1 MNSILNTNLEL
12 FRQRFSALYELT
24 DRKPSEK
31 IVLSPAKNGEITA
44 CEDGLWLH
52 SRYSPSSEAEKL
64 TEDFDEELHETALF
78 LGSGLLYAPEVFAEK
93 HPDANIIIAEKNQG
107 NFFSALKSR
116 NLKKL
121 FRHERL
127 VLILS
132 ENADDAVSVIKN
144 YSASRIKI
152 FAYPNL
158 IQKDRDWY
166 NSIIQ
171 SVRKSAEREKVNTK
185 TLEKFSSLWLKNS
198 CKNLRYSFSLDGV
211 NKFQQ
216 TAQDIPFTVI
226 AAGPSLETLLPYMK
240 EIKEKS
246 IIVCVDTALHAL
258 LARNIQPDFIVLVD
272 PQYICAQHLEF
283 LSAPESILIAES
295 AVYPSVLRF
304 NCKETILCSSNF
316 PMGKYFESILGEK
329 GKLGAGGSVATVA
342 WDFARY
348 CGANKIFM
356 AALDLGFPGKQTHIK
371 GSQFEEKAHVTSG
384 RMTPAETFSTKYIM
398 SAPLKKAVSYDRK
411 EILTDLRMN
420 IFSSWFEASC
430 KNAESSGQKTYSL
443 TKESLAINGIT
454 PFSIEEF
461 LKLEDLGT
469 KRSEFYSKAAAQ
481 NLSIKRV
488 LKENNT
494 PAFDTVL
501 ESFTENLDF
510 LIQTAEEGYSLCRNA
525 VTTLKKHKQL
535 NLSSVFMKLDGIDRK
550 ILTSSAK
557 NAAALVF
564 PTKEQLDGLCTNLS
578 EDKNIRQFEYSGIV
592 YECILKACRAY
603 LSQLKDC

>member
-1 MNSILNTNLEL
+1 MNTNLEF
-12 FRQRFSALYELT
+12 FRQRFPALYEIT
-24 DRKPSEK
+24 DRKPSETA
-31 IVLSPAKNGEITA
+31 VLSPAKNGELTA
-44 CEDGLWLH
+44 CENGLWLH
-52 SRYSPSSEAEKL
+52 SRYNPSSEAEKL
-64 TEDFDEELHETALF
+64 TEDFDEDLHETALF
-78 LGSGLLYAPEVFAEK
+78 LGCGLLYAPEVFAEK
-93 HPDANIIIAEKNQG
+93 HPDANIIIVEKDQG
-107 NFFSALKSR
+107 TFFSALESR
-116 NLKKL
+116 NLEKLFTHKKL
-121 FRHERL
+121 AI
-127 VLILS
+127 VLTEDA
-132 ENADDAVSVIKN
+132 ENASSVIKN
-144 YSASRIKI
+144 YPASKIKI
-152 FAYPNL
+152 FAFPNL
-158 IQKDRDWY
+158 IQKNREWY
-166 NSIIQ
+166 ATIIQ
-171 SVRKSAEREKVNTK
+171 SVKKTAEREKVNTK

-198 CKNLRYSFSLDGV
+198 CKNLRYSFTLDGV
-211 NKFQQ
+211 NKFHQ
-216 TAQDIPFTVI
+216 TAGNIPFTVI
-226 AAGPSLETLLPYMK
+226 AAGPSLETLIPYLK
-240 EIKEKS
+240 EIKRKS

-258 LARNIQPDFIVLVD
+258 LANDIQPDFVVLVD
-272 PQYICAQHLEF
+272 PQYICALHLEF

-316 PMGKYFESILGEK
+316 PMGKYFENLLGEK
-329 GKLGAGGSVATVA
+329 GRLGAGGSVATVA

-348 CGANKIFM
+348 CGAKQIFM

-371 GSQFEEKAHVTSG
+371 GSQFEEKAHVTSD
-384 RMTPAETFSTKYIM
+384 RMTPAETFSANYIM
-398 SAPLKKAVSYDRK
+398 SAPLKKAVNYDQK
-411 EILTDLRMN
+411 EILTDLRMS

-430 KNAESSGQKTYSL
+430 KNAENSGQKTYSL

-469 KRSEFYSKAAAQ
+469 KRSEFYSNAAAQ
-481 NLSIKRV
+481 NLSIKRQ

-494 PAFDTVL
+494 PDFDTVL

-535 NLSSVFMKLDGIDRK
+535 NLSSVFIKLDGIDRK

-564 PTKEQLDGLCTNLS
+564 PTKEQLDSLCTNLS

>member
-1 MNSILNTNLEL
+1 LNSILNTNLEF
-12 FRQRFSALYELT
+12 FRQRFPALYEIT
-24 DRKPSEK
+24 DRKPSETA
-31 IVLSPAKNGEITA
+31 VLSPAKNGELTA
-44 CEDGLWLH
+44 CENGLWLH
-52 SRYSPSSEAEKL
+52 SRYNPSSEAEKL
-64 TEDFDEELHETALF
+64 TEDFDEDLHETALF
-78 LGSGLLYAPEVFAEK
+78 LGCGLLYAPEVFAEK
-93 HPDANIIIAEKNQG
+93 HPDANIIIVEKDQG
-107 NFFSALKSR
+107 TFFSALESR
-116 NLKKL
+116 NLEKLFTHKKL
-121 FRHERL
+121 AI
-127 VLILS
+127 VLTEDA
-132 ENADDAVSVIKN
+132 ENASSVIKN
-144 YSASRIKI
+144 YPASKIKI
-152 FAYPNL
+152 FAFPNL
-158 IQKDRDWY
+158 IQKNREWY
-166 NSIIQ
+166 ATIIQ
-171 SVRKSAEREKVNTK
+171 SVKKTAEREKVNTK

-198 CKNLRYSFSLDGV
+198 CKNLRYSFTLDGV
-211 NKFQQ
+211 NKFHQ
-216 TAQDIPFTVI
+216 TAGNIPFTVI
-226 AAGPSLETLLPYMK
+226 AAGPSLETLIPYLK
-240 EIKEKS
+240 EIKRKS

-258 LARNIQPDFIVLVD
+258 LANDIQPDFVVLVD
-272 PQYICAQHLEF
+272 PQYICALHLEF

-316 PMGKYFESILGEK
+316 PMGKYFENLLGEK
-329 GKLGAGGSVATVA
+329 GRLGAGGSVATVA

-348 CGANKIFM
+348 CGAKQIFM

-371 GSQFEEKAHVTSG
+371 GSQFEEKAHVTSD
-384 RMTPAETFSTKYIM
+384 RMTPAETFSANYIM
-398 SAPLKKAVSYDRK
+398 SAPLKKAVNYDQK
-411 EILTDLRMN
+411 EILTDLRMS

-430 KNAESSGQKTYSL
+430 KNAENSGQKTYSL

-469 KRSEFYSKAAAQ
+469 KRSEFYSNAAAQ
-481 NLSIKRV
+481 NLSIKRQ

-494 PAFDTVL
+494 PDFDTVL

-535 NLSSVFMKLDGIDRK
+535 NLSSVFIKLDGIDRK

-564 PTKEQLDGLCTNLS
+564 PTKEQLDSLCTNLS

>member
-1 MNSILNTNLEL
+1 LNTNLEF
-12 FRQRFSALYELT
+12 FRQRFPALYEIT
-24 DRKPSEK
+24 DRKPSETA
-31 IVLSPAKNGEITA
+31 VLSPAKNGELTA
-44 CEDGLWLH
+44 CENGLWLH
-52 SRYSPSSEAEKL
+52 SRYNPSSEAEKL
-64 TEDFDEELHETALF
+64 TEDFDEDLHETALF
-78 LGSGLLYAPEVFAEK
+78 LGCGLLYAPEVFAEK
-93 HPDANIIIAEKNQG
+93 HPDANIIIVEKDQG
-107 NFFSALKSR
+107 TFFSALESR
-116 NLKKL
+116 NLEKLFTHKKL
-121 FRHERL
+121 AI
-127 VLILS
+127 VLTEDA
-132 ENADDAVSVIKN
+132 ENASSVIKN
-144 YSASRIKI
+144 YPASKIKI
-152 FAYPNL
+152 FAFPNL
-158 IQKDRDWY
+158 IQKNREWY
-166 NSIIQ
+166 ATIIQ
-171 SVRKSAEREKVNTK
+171 SVKKTAEREKVNTK

-198 CKNLRYSFSLDGV
+198 CKNLRYSFTLDGV
-211 NKFQQ
+211 NKFHQ
-216 TAQDIPFTVI
+216 TAGNIPFTVI
-226 AAGPSLETLLPYMK
+226 AAGPSLETLIPYLK
-240 EIKEKS
+240 EIKRKS

-258 LARNIQPDFIVLVD
+258 LANDIQPDFVVLVD
-272 PQYICAQHLEF
+272 PQYICALHLEF

-316 PMGKYFESILGEK
+316 PMGKYFENLLGEK
-329 GKLGAGGSVATVA
+329 GRLGAGGSVATVA

-348 CGANKIFM
+348 CGAKQIFM

-371 GSQFEEKAHVTSG
+371 GSQFEEKAHVTSD
-384 RMTPAETFSTKYIM
+384 RMTPAETFSANYIM
-398 SAPLKKAVSYDRK
+398 SAPLKKAVNYDQK
-411 EILTDLRMN
+411 EILTDLRMS

-430 KNAESSGQKTYSL
+430 KNAENSGQKTYSL

-469 KRSEFYSKAAAQ
+469 KRSEFYSNAAAQ
-481 NLSIKRV
+481 NLSIKRQ

-494 PAFDTVL
+494 PDFDTVL

-535 NLSSVFMKLDGIDRK
+535 NLSSVFIKLDGIDRK

-564 PTKEQLDGLCTNLS
+564 PTKEQLDSLCTNLS

>member
-1 MNSILNTNLEL
+1 MISILNTNLEF
-12 FRQRFSALYELT
+12 FRQRFPALYEIT
-24 DRKPSEK
+24 DRKPSETA
-31 IVLSPAKNGEITA
+31 VLSPAKNGELTA
-44 CEDGLWLH
+44 CENGLWLH
-52 SRYSPSSEAEKL
+52 SRYNPSSEAEKL

-78 LGSGLLYAPEVFAEK
+78 LGCGLLYAPEVFAEK
-93 HPDANIIIAEKNQG
+93 HPDANIIIVEKDQG
-107 NFFSALKSR
+107 TFFSALESR
-116 NLKKL
+116 NLEKLFTHKKL
-121 FRHERL
+121 AI
-127 VLILS
+127 VLTEDA
-132 ENADDAVSVIKN
+132 ENASSVIKN
-144 YSASRIKI
+144 YPASKIKI
-152 FAYPNL
+152 FAFPNL
-158 IQKDRDWY
+158 IQKNREWY
-166 NSIIQ
+166 ATIIQ
-171 SVRKSAEREKVNTK
+171 SVKKTAEREKVNTK

-198 CKNLRYSFSLDGV
+198 CKNLRYSFTLDGV
-211 NKFQQ
+211 NKFHQ
-216 TAQDIPFTVI
+216 TAGDLPFTVI
-226 AAGPSLETLLPYMK
+226 AAGPSLETLIPYLK
-240 EIKEKS
+240 EIKKKS

-258 LARNIQPDFIVLVD
+258 LANDIQPDFVVLVD
-272 PQYICAQHLEF
+272 PQYICALHLEF

-316 PMGKYFESILGEK
+316 PMGKYFENLLGEK
-329 GKLGAGGSVATVA
+329 GRLGAGGSVATVA

-348 CGANKIFM
+348 CGAKQIFM

-371 GSQFEEKAHVTSG
+371 GSQFEEKAHVTSD
-384 RMTPAETFSTKYIM
+384 RMTPAETFSANYIM
-398 SAPLKKAVSYDRK
+398 SAPLKKAVNYDQK
-411 EILTDLRMN
+411 EILTDLRMS

-430 KNAESSGQKTYSL
+430 KNAENSGQKTYSL

-454 PFSIEEF
+454 PFSIEDF

-481 NLSIKRV
+481 NLSIKRQ

-501 ESFTENLDF
+501 ESFTENLNF

-550 ILTSSAK
+550 ILSSSAK

-564 PTKEQLDGLCTNLS
+564 PTKEQLDSLCTNLS

>member
-1 MNSILNTNLEL
+1 MNTNLEF
-12 FRQRFSALYELT
+12 FRQRFPALYEIT
-24 DRKPSEK
+24 DRKPSETA
-31 IVLSPAKNGEITA
+31 VLSPAKNGELTA
-44 CEDGLWLH
+44 CENGLWLH
-52 SRYSPSSEAEKL
+52 SRYNPSSEAEKL

-78 LGSGLLYAPEVFAEK
+78 LGCGLLYAPEVFAEK
-93 HPDANIIIAEKNQG
+93 HPDANIIIVEKDQG
-107 NFFSALKSR
+107 TFFSALESR
-116 NLKKL
+116 NLEKLFTHKKL
-121 FRHERL
+121 AI
-127 VLILS
+127 VLTEDA
-132 ENADDAVSVIKN
+132 ENASSVIKN
-144 YSASRIKI
+144 YPASKIKI
-152 FAYPNL
+152 FAFPNL
-158 IQKDRDWY
+158 IQKNREWY
-166 NSIIQ
+166 ATIIQ
-171 SVRKSAEREKVNTK
+171 SVKKTAEREKVNTK

-198 CKNLRYSFSLDGV
+198 CKNLRYSFTLDGV
-211 NKFQQ
+211 NKFHQ
-216 TAQDIPFTVI
+216 TAGDLPFTVI
-226 AAGPSLETLLPYMK
+226 AAGPSLETLIPYLK
-240 EIKEKS
+240 EIKKKS

-258 LARNIQPDFIVLVD
+258 LANDIQPDFVVLVD
-272 PQYICAQHLEF
+272 PQYICALHLEF

-316 PMGKYFESILGEK
+316 PMGKYFENLLGEK
-329 GKLGAGGSVATVA
+329 GRLGAGGSVATVA

-348 CGANKIFM
+348 CGAKQIFM

-371 GSQFEEKAHVTSG
+371 GSQFEEKAHVTSD
-384 RMTPAETFSTKYIM
+384 RMTPAETFSANYIM
-398 SAPLKKAVSYDRK
+398 SAPLKKAVNYDQK
-411 EILTDLRMN
+411 EILTDLRMS

-430 KNAESSGQKTYSL
+430 KNAENSGQKTYSL

-454 PFSIEEF
+454 PFSIEDF

-481 NLSIKRV
+481 NLSIKRQ

-501 ESFTENLDF
+501 ESFTENLNF

-550 ILTSSAK
+550 ILSSSAK

-564 PTKEQLDGLCTNLS
+564 PTKEQLDSLCTNLS

>member
-1 MNSILNTNLEL
+1 MNSILNTNLEF
-12 FRQRFSALYELT
+12 FRQRFPALYEIT
-24 DRKPSEK
+24 DRKPSETT
-31 IVLSPAKNGEITA
+31 VLSPAKNGELTA
-44 CEDGLWLH
+44 CENGLWLH
-52 SRYSPSSEAEKL
+52 SRYNPSSEAEKL
-64 TEDFDEELHETALF
+64 TEDFDEDLHETALF
-78 LGSGLLYAPEVFAEK
+78 LGCGLLYAPEVFAEK
-93 HPDANIIIAEKNQG
+93 HPDANIIIVEKDQG
-107 NFFSALKSR
+107 TFFSALKSR
-116 NLKKL
+116 NLEKLFTHKKL
-121 FRHERL
+121 AI
-127 VLILS
+127 VLTEDT
-132 ENADDAVSVIKN
+132 ENASSVIKN
-144 YSASRIKI
+144 YPASKIKI
-152 FAYPNL
+152 FAFPNL
-158 IQKDRDWY
+158 IQKNREWY
-166 NSIIQ
+166 ATIIQ
-171 SVRKSAEREKVNTK
+171 SVKKTAEREKVNTK

-198 CKNLRYSFSLDGV
+198 CKNLRYSFTLDGV
-211 NKFQQ
+211 NKFHQ
-216 TAQDIPFTVI
+216 TAGNLPFTVI
-226 AAGPSLETLLPYMK
+226 AAGPSLETLIPYLK
-240 EIKEKS
+240 EIKKKS

-258 LARNIQPDFIVLVD
+258 LANDIQPDFVVLVD
-272 PQYICAQHLEF
+272 PQYICALHLEF

-316 PMGKYFESILGEK
+316 PMGKYFENLLGEK
-329 GKLGAGGSVATVA
+329 GRLGAGGSVATVA

-348 CGANKIFM
+348 CGAKQIFM

-371 GSQFEEKAHVTSG
+371 GSQFEEKAHVTSD
-384 RMTPAETFSTKYIM
+384 RMTPAETFSANYIM
-398 SAPLKKAVSYDRK
+398 SAPLKKAVNYDQK
-411 EILTDLRMN
+411 EILTDLRMS

-430 KNAESSGQKTYSL
+430 KNAENSGQKTYSL

-469 KRSEFYSKAAAQ
+469 KRSEFYIKATAQ
-481 NLSIKRV
+481 NLSIKRQ

-564 PTKEQLDGLCTNLS
+564 PTKEQLDSLCTNLS